1 MGHVFGFASVYRV
14 CARLVALCAVFTVAA
29 CAGAP
34 EPVTNIPHTSSF
46 VTSTTPAYLI
56 RSDDKLKLL
65 VFGQDAIS
73 GDYTVTKD
81 GNIDVAQVGPIQAAG
96 LTVDQLKQQVTEKLR
111 NGHVESPQVSI
122 LLDVDKPLSVTGAV
136 INPGLFPFQPG
147 LDAGSAV
154 ALAGGYSTSADTR
167 TILVTHAGTT
177 TEKRYGL
184 KDRPVI
190 NPGDVIRIPD
200 RG

>member
-1 MGHVFGFASVYRV
+1 MGIVFSFASVVRFGARV
-14 CARLVALCAVFTVAA
+14 VAMCALFALAA
-29 CAGAP
+29 CASAP

-46 VTSTTPAYLI
+46 VTSTTPAYLL
-56 RSDDKLKLL
+56 RANDKIKLL

-73 GDYTVTKD
+73 GDYTISSD
-81 GNIDVAQVGPIQAAG
+81 GNIDVAQVGLIQAAG
-96 LTVDQLKQQVTEKLR
+96 LTVDQLKLQVTEKLR

-136 INPGLFPFQPG
+136 INPGLFPFRSG
-147 LDAGSAV
+147 LDASSAV
-154 ALAGGYSTSADTR
+154 ALAGGYSPGADTAN
-167 TILVTHAGTT
+167 IFVTHAGTGI
-177 TEKRYGL
+177 EKRYGL

-190 NPGDVIRIPD
+190 NPGDVIRIAD